1 MAFILQPE
9 EYNIIKGDLDVF
21 LNNSEARTVMLCDRG
36 GNVIADSGE
45 EVTGAVDLVTALVA
59 GAYAATKELAMVLG
73 EDEFNAIFHQ
83 GDQTSIFMSSI
94 GEEVLLLAVFS
105 DETNAGLVKMYATTT
120 CRKIHSLVEEVMTRS
135 EVSTGDPTQSFV
147 ITKGNIFQL
156 EDDS

>member
-1 MAFILQPE
+1 M
-9 EYNIIKGDLDVF
+9 
-21 LNNSEARTVMLCDRG
+21 
-36 GNVIADSGE
+36 
-45 EVTGAVDLVTALVA
+45 
-59 GAYAATKELAMVLG
+59 LG

-83 GDQTSIFMSSI
+83 GDQTSIFMTSI

-147 ITKGNIFQL
+147 ITKGNIFQF
-156 EDDS
+156 EDGS

>member
-59 GAYAATKELAMVLG
+59 GAYAATKELASYRSG
-73 EDEFNAIFHQ
+73 YCRQRPAI
-83 GDQTSIFMSSI
+83 
-94 GEEVLLLAVFS
+94 LA
-105 DETNAGLVKMYATTT
+105 
-120 CRKIHSLVEEVMTRS
+120 
-135 EVSTGDPTQSFV
+135 
-147 ITKGNIFQL
+147 
-156 EDDS
+156 